1 MSFSRM
7 ATPVQVGRIN
17 ATIKLY
23 TLFALIDINECEQGY
38 CNQFCNNSVG
48 SFICSC
54 QDGYALE
61 SDNRTCMGKVL
72 DLWFVP
78 ALITIVQILMNVL
91 QIMENVDTFVLT
103 IPGAIDVAVEVAILW
118 RRMDHVL
125 VSHCLD
131 FTECSTIVIHMYT
144 LMYIQYKCKHIHAN
158 GCT

>member
-1 MSFSRM
+1 
-7 ATPVQVGRIN
+7 
-17 ATIKLY
+17 
-23 TLFALIDINECEQGY
+23 
-38 CNQFCNNSVG
+38 
-48 SFICSC
+48 
-54 QDGYALE
+54 
-61 SDNRTCMGKVL
+61 
-72 DLWFVP
+72 
-78 ALITIVQILMNVL
+78 MNVL